1 MGLISYS
8 KFLWDLLGEPAIFS
22 FHDLISPQFDE
33 NCKLRLFY
41 WELKKKSARFNYLS
55 DVFYVLQFSP

>member
-1 MGLISYS
+1 MRKRENVPSINNGKLLSLLMGVISYS
-8 KFLWDLLGEPAIFS
+8 KFLWDLLREPVIFS

-41 WELKKKSARFNYLS
+41 
-55 DVFYVLQFSP
+55 